1 MILVQLLV
9 VHRPFDRPSHSS
21 SKASLIELETDGGV
35 GCDEAV
41 YGFGYEMEDD
51 PQPLVEALERNLL
64 ANEVD
69 EFVHGE
75 LGGVGEKVAIWNC
88 WAGKEIWRMDWRRT
102 KAACTFATR
111 RSTLL
116 IASRAL
122 RGRTLVP
129 LSLRSMRLNR
139 RHLVCTNEHA
149 ERTADSAVRSDGVSL
164 DEVIWTGL
172 CAQEGLLAGYVAAN
186 YQCQTRH
193 QTVYATSYTRMGNAP
208 PHS

>member
-75 LGGVGEKVAIWNC
+75 LGGEGGDLELLGGEGDLEDGLEADEGGLHVRDPTIDAIDRF
-88 WAGKEIWRMDWRRT
+88 E
-102 KAACTFATR
+102 
-111 RSTLL
+111 
-116 IASRAL
+116 
-122 RGRTLVP
+122 
-129 LSLRSMRLNR
+129 SLEGQDLG
-139 RHLVCTNEHA
+139 
-149 ERTADSAVRSDGVSL
+149 AVVL
-164 DEVIWTGL
+164 EVDEVEQATLG
-172 CAQEGLLAGYVAAN
+172 
-186 YQCQTRH
+186 
-193 QTVYATSYTRMGNAP
+193 VY
-208 PHS
+208 